1 MTAPDER
8 SEPTRT
14 PLHAAIVGVFRDMLQ
29 DVYTALPGA
38 IESYDAV
45 KGRAKVKP
53 QIQEVQDST
62 GKYKPLPVVPGVP
75 VIFPGGAAASLT
87 MPLAKGDTGLLIFT
101 KHALEVWLS
110 RGGDVAPGDPRLF
123 DLTDAVFLPGLR
135 PFSQGSP
142 AEGATALTLKNG
154 DAKVKLDGGKI
165 AIGNPTAIPIT
176 VTPVVGQPFTGPVE
190 LLALFGVLLD
200 LLSDPLLV
208 TGSAAINAGFI
219 TNIGL
224 LKSNLAALKGNL

>member
-142 AEGATALTLKNG
+142 AEGANALTLKNG
-154 DAKVKLDGGKI
+154 DAKLKMEGGKL
-165 AIGNPTAIPIT
+165 AIGNPSLPIIP
-176 VTPVVGQPFTGPVE
+176 VPLATPPLTGKVE
-190 LLALFGVLLD
+190 LLNLFDALLAQLATVFVAGTPAVI
-200 LLSDPLLV
+200 SPGF
-208 TGSAAINAGFI
+208 TAAIQEI
-219 TNIGL
+219 KT
-224 LKSNLAALKGNL
+224 NLAQIKGDL